1 MPRFQLVGMS
11 DYSANAASGHYA
23 GVRSSWNRKS
33 ESIHRLHRA
42 ATQADSAAAVVLEIR
57 DGATL
62 AAIRIPGLREPAVV
76 YNGRDADML
85 AQAIARRLRVRYI
98 VRDVK

>member
-11 DYSANAASGHYA
+11 DFSANAASGHYS
-23 GVRSSWNRKS
+23 GIRSSWNRKS
-33 ESIHRLHRA
+33 ESIHRLPRA
-42 ATQADSAAAVVLEIR
+42 AIHADSSAVILEIR

-62 AAIRIPGLREPAVV
+62 AAIRIPGRRDPAVV
-76 YNGRDADML
+76 YNGRAADLL
-85 AQAIARRLRVRYI
+85 ARAIARRLRVRYL